1 MILNSDPIYNLQ
13 NLITK
18 NKTKSIS
25 IYLVLV
31 LSTVAIIAS
40 LSIIE
45 IDISSQSR
53 GVVRSEKENV
63 PLTVIANGRVDL
75 INVKN
80 NQLVTQGDTLLII
93 SKRLDNKFQ

>member
-1 MILNSDPIYNLQ
+1 MNFNSDPINNLQ
-13 NLITK
+13 NLFAK
-18 NKTKSIS
+18 NKSKNIT
-25 IYLVLV
+25 IYLILV
-31 LSTVAIIAS
+31 LSIIAIITC
-40 LSIIE
+40 LPIIE

>member
-53 GVVRSEKENV
+53 GIVRPEKENV
-63 PLTVIANGRVDL
+63 PLTIIANGRIDL

-80 NQLVTQGDTLLII
+80 NQLVNQGDTLLII
-93 SKRLDNKFQ
+93 SKRLDNKF